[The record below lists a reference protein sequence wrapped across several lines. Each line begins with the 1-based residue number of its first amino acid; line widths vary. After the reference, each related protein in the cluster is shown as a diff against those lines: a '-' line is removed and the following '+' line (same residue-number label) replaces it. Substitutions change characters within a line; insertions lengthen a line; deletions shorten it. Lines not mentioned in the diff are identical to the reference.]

1 MRKYLLIVVTLVL
14 ITSCSAISAADT
26 NDTQELTDT
35 TTYSQDSNLATNDI
49 DSTTNSETNDNQNT
63 QSVNNNGN
71 DCCSAIIQGYNN
83 NSAIS
88 FRRDDTDTVT
98 VNVTHN
104 VSMVKQCKGSGSYF
118 FHVLISKDGWIVGN
132 GGGDSGEINHKI
144 ENYTL
149 SMINDGKINEITF
162 NNIVNLKKQSF
173 KSHYV
178 IKAPNGTYSLFI
190 KYDNNTKTEK
200 GTLLPGQYLAVP
212 NDPVYFQK
220 GNFADVVS
228 TTNISTASRLIA
240 AMNKYNYDRRNIIT
254 YYIQKYDSYT
264 QFKVYACNDD
274 GHYANKSSG
283 QYVDSIQTNTKYYPA
298 SSMPIVPNSIVID
311 EFNLISRKTNTT
323 VSSEN
328 LTTNDPIVTL
338 KTTVKDEYG
347 NLVNYGFVSVLVND
361 KTLKYANGTD
371 ATFKL
376 VNGTASV
383 KIRITDIWKRKNYTY
398 QFRYFGKSQYESKLG
413 NKAVITLANLVNL
426 NTTHAQS
433 TNFGTNVTITANVN
447 FKLNNSKV
455 NEGKVL
461 FKINGKTIKNVN
473 GTTLTV
479 DVKNGTAMYNFI
491 LAPIYSPR
499 NYTIT
504 VVYTNGYCRAETK
517 STLTVKK
524 LDAKIISPNI
534 SVNNK
539 VLSVKAKLVDTTN
552 KLIKYNTSVVSFKIN
567 GKTIHD
573 SNGNTLLFSIVDGII
588 DFNYTLSDNYRKGN
602 YTLTLVIPERK
613 AYYSLRQNYT
623 MTV

>member
-1 MRKYLLIVVTLVL
+1 MRKYLLILVTLVL
-14 ITSCSAISAADT
+14 ITSCTAISAADT

-49 DSTTNSETNDNQNT
+49 DSPTEINTENNQN
-63 QSVNNNGN
+63 SDMANVEGS

-88 FRRDDTDTVT
+88 FRRDDTSTVT

-104 VSMVKQCKGSGSYF
+104 TSMVKQCKASGSYF

-132 GGGDSGEINHKI
+132 GGGDSGEMNHQI

-149 SMINDGKINEITF
+149 SMINNGKISEITF
-162 NNIVNLKKQSF
+162 NNIVNLKKQNY

-178 IKAPNGTYSLFI
+178 IKAPNGTYALYI
-190 KYDNNTKTEK
+190 KYDNNTKTET

-254 YYIQKYDSYT
+254 YYINKYDSYT
-264 QFKVYACNDD
+264 QIKVYACNDD

-283 QYVDSIQTNTKYYPA
+283 NYVDSIQTNTKYFPA

-311 EFNLISRKTNTT
+311 EFNLITRKTNTT

-371 ATFKL
+371 ATFNI

-426 NTTHAQS
+426 NTVHAQS

-447 FKLNNSKV
+447 FKLNDSKV

-461 FKINGKTIKNVN
+461 FKINGKTIKNEN

-479 DVKNGTAMYNFI
+479 DVKNGTAKYNFI

-524 LDAKIISPNI
+524 LEAKLISPSI

-539 VLSVKAKLVDTTN
+539 VLSVKAKLVDSSN
-552 KLIKYNTSVVSFKIN
+552 RIIKYNTSVVSFKIN
-567 GKTIHD
+567 GNTIRD
-573 SNGNTLLFSIVDGII
+573 SNGNALLFSIVDGII

>member
-1 MRKYLLIVVTLVL
+1 
-14 ITSCSAISAADT
+14 
-26 NDTQELTDT
+26 
-35 TTYSQDSNLATNDI
+35 
-49 DSTTNSETNDNQNT
+49 
-63 QSVNNNGN
+63 
-71 DCCSAIIQGYNN
+71 
-83 NSAIS
+83 
-88 FRRDDTDTVT
+88 
-98 VNVTHN
+98 
-104 VSMVKQCKGSGSYF
+104 
-118 FHVLISKDGWIVGN
+118 
-132 GGGDSGEINHKI
+132 
-144 ENYTL
+144 
-149 SMINDGKINEITF
+149 MINDGKINEITF

-173 KSHYV
+173 KGHYV

-220 GNFADVVS
+220 GSFADVVS

-398 QFRYFGKSQYESKLG
+398 QFRYFGKSQYESKLS

-447 FKLNNSKV
+447 FKLNNSQV